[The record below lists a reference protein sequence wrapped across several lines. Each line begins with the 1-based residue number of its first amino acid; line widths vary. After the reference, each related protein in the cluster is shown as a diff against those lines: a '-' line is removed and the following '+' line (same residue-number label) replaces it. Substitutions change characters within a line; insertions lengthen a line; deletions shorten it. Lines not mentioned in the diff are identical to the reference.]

1 MQKKTTGVVAGV
13 AGAALLMGG
22 TTFAL
27 WSDSADV
34 DGATLTSGNLEVTTS
49 DWGWQDVSPDR
60 SAGAHDIDLD
70 DFKII
75 PGDVIQGTF
84 DVGVTLEGDN
94 MAALVQ
100 LTDADGKP
108 ITSSADLVDGDLAAG
123 LVDVSFDVAWGGT
136 SLPVTFDGLGDG
148 ILLYSYDNTDAGA
161 FQLPAA
167 SEEVTVTVTA
177 TFDEDTSDR
186 VLTQAQA
193 SLAGSSFM
201 LSQVREDAGAAG
213 YTS

>member
-1 MQKKTTGVVAGV
+1 MQKKTTGVLAGV

-27 WSDSADV
+27 WSDSAGV
-34 DGATLTSGNLEVTTS
+34 DGATLTAGNLEVTTS

-60 SAGAHDIDLD
+60 SGGAHDIDLD
-70 DFKII
+70 SFKII

-100 LTDADGKP
+100 LTDADGNP
-108 ITSSADLVDGDLAAG
+108 ITSSADLVEGDLAAG
-123 LVDVSFDVAWGGT
+123 LVDISFDVAWGGT
-136 SLPVTFDGLGDG
+136 SLPVTFDGLADG

-161 FQLPAA
+161 LQLPAA
-167 SEEVTVTVTA
+167 SEQVTVTVTA

-193 SLAGSSFM
+193 SLADSSFM
-201 LSQVREDAGAAG
+201 LSQVREDAGATG